1 MTEKTP
7 IKVPRGSR
15 IFPDRPRMNEAELAK
30 RKAEDEAFA
39 QRCREIFRRVQPE
52 LIKNHYDWPIM
63 IEPESGDYF
72 IAPDPELAFQKARQK
87 HPNAK
92 IMEMRLNETGT
103 CGRI

>member
-1 MTEKTP
+1 MNEKTR

-15 IFPDRPRMNEAELAK
+15 IFPDRPRLSETELAK
-30 RKAEDEAFA
+30 RKAEDEGFA
-39 QRCREIFRRVQPE
+39 QRCREIFRQVQPK
-52 LIKNHYDWPIM
+52 LIKNYYNWPIT

-72 IAPDPELAFQKARQK
+72 IAPDPEVAFQKARQK

-92 IMEMRLNETGT
+92 IMEMRLNETGA